1 MSAMDTSA
9 GVEAGKNT
17 LIKKLG
23 DVLKERDLIDEEEIL
38 SAIHMAKQSGKK
50 LGQVLLERGDLT
62 EDDLLMALGDQLGFN
77 IVSLGNYP
85 IDQKV
90 AALISRETCEERMC
104 VPLRLDENDVLH
116 VAMKDVSNGELLQY
130 LKFSTGKQIAPC
142 IALESEIIGTISR
155 IYDFAASLE
164 DLVSSVGKLTD
175 MEFID
180 PERDADAAEA
190 RSFTITQIVKSV
202 LGEAVAKGAS
212 DIHMEP
218 SQTFLRVRVRID
230 GQLQSLINIPKWVQ
244 SQVIGC
250 IKVQACLNIAEK
262 RLPQDGKLSANIAN
276 RHIDFRVSTLPTPLG
291 EKVVIRIQDKGKKGY
306 TLSSLKLPPYLMK
319 QVLRLLQSDKGII
332 LVTGP
337 TGSGKTTLLYS
348 MLTELVRKGPNIIT
362 VEDPIEF
369 EFDGI
374 TQTQINE
381 KAGMTFPTILR
392 SILRQDPN
400 VIMIGEIRDQQT
412 AEIAFRAAQTG
423 HLVLS
428 TLHTNSA
435 VSVVTRL
442 KDLGI
447 EPFLI
452 ASTVRGIFAQRLVRC
467 NCPEC
472 VGLEDRA
479 NIADAAQKKLLHLL
493 PAGTALKRGQGC
505 EKCSNSGYL
514 GRIGVYEYLK
524 FTPAVV
530 DAVNASLPEKQILQ
544 VAKADGAKTLAD
556 ECVRLIT
563 EGITSFSECA
573 SILTTQ
579 DVEEASGSSPGTT
592 VQQSCP
598 ACGKGISAEFV
609 VCPYCQHPLECQC
622 PKCSSRVEPGWQAC
636 PYCATRLGAPLAEV
650 AAMQKPA
657 VAPAAVTM
665 PPPAS
670 KSPEPVANE
679 AVSVKRQIETVEM
692 PAPREIS
699 RPAAVPTKEHAAPAR
714 PRAEKIPPVEVAAAV
729 PTQIASGGA
738 AAAPSRRIVP
748 VVLPGRIVPKVIAG
762 DAQAVLSFAT
772 PADNG
777 APLVSY
783 RIEITHA
790 GSDAV
795 VLTVDATNG
804 AKAASGRL
812 AATVLVNGGNTGIRI
827 GGLYNGRVYGLTVA
841 ASNRVATGQPSAKV
855 IVKPLTVPSVPAI
868 QSVEAGNSEARVV
881 FSAPASSGGSAV
893 TGYIVV
899 SSPAGGVDADAGSM
913 SLTHTITGLSNGTA
927 YTFAV
932 AAINAVGVG
941 SSSAASTPVVPQA
954 PQVVTLGSATLAES
968 LATDTIVLA
977 APIVPTVMAKN
988 VTTETLQV
996 APCESVKLT
1005 DPLAT
1010 NMIIPAAAV
1019 VPAGRRHR
1027 DISVSPA
1034 AVAESHSGDV
1044 VSTDA
1049 GKPTSAEIKQE
1060 IAPTLGAS
1068 AIVSVQAGDAQAKV
1082 RFSPPAT
1089 SGGSAITGYT
1099 VISNPPGGIDIHAGI
1114 TGLTHTIT
1122 GLTNGTDYTF
1132 TVIATNA
1139 AGNSVSS
1146 APSIGVTPATVPAQP
1161 NVNAMP
1167 GDGHIALGFTT
1178 PADNGAALTAYT
1190 VEVSSPGRGTS
1201 HVTLNAADNS
1211 TASIESLV
1219 ATLSISGKDSR
1230 ITITGL
1236 VNGKTY
1242 CLNVA
1247 ASNRI
1252 GLGAVSANVIAKPFP
1267 GN

>member
-1 MSAMDTSA
+1 MDTFS
-9 GVEAGKNT
+9 GIEQGRNT
-17 LIKKLG
+17 MIKKLG
-23 DVLKERDLIDEEEIL
+23 DVLKERDLIDDEEIL
-38 SAIHMAKQSGKK
+38 SAIRMAKQSGKK

-104 VPLRLDENDVLH
+104 VPLRLDENNVLH
-116 VAMKDVSNGELLQY
+116 VAMKDVSNGELIQY
-130 LKFSTGKQIAPC
+130 LKFSSGKQIAPC
-142 IALESEIIGTISR
+142 IALESEIVSTISR

-164 DLVSSVGKLTD
+164 DLVSSVSKLTD

-306 TLSSLKLPPYLMK
+306 TLSSLKLPPYLLK

-435 VSVVTRL
+435 VSVVPRL

-472 VGLEDRA
+472 VADEDNA
-479 NIADAAQKKLLHLL
+479 NISDAAQKKLLRLL
-493 PAGTALKRGQGC
+493 PAGTVPRRGQGC
-505 EKCSNSGYL
+505 DKCSNSGYQ

-563 EGITSFSECA
+563 EGVTSFSECV

-579 DVEEASGSSPGTT
+579 DVAEVSAASLPGTT
-592 VQQSCP
+592 TRQSCP
-598 ACGKGISAEFV
+598 SCGKGISAEFV
-609 VCPYCQHPLECQC
+609 VCPYCQHHLECRCQ
-622 PKCSSRVEPGWQAC
+622 KCGSRVDHGWQAC

-650 AAMQKPA
+650 AAMQKPV
-657 VAPAAVTM
+657 VAPAAVSM

-670 KSPEPVANE
+670 KSPEPVAIE
-679 AVSVKRQIETVEM
+679 AVSVKRRIEAAET

-699 RPAAVPTKEHAAPAR
+699 RPAAVPAKKHAAPSH
-714 PRAEKIPPVEVAAAV
+714 PRAAKVLPAEVAAAV
-729 PTQIASGGA
+729 PAHVASRN
-738 AAAPSRRIVP
+738 AAAPPSRSVVP
-748 VVLPGRIVPKVIAG
+748 VAVPGQIVPKVIAG
-762 DAQAVLSFAT
+762 DAQAVLSFVT

-804 AKAASGRL
+804 AKAVSGRL
-812 AATVLVNGGNTGIRI
+812 TATVVVSGGNTGIRI
-827 GGLYNGRVYGLTVA
+827 GGLHNGRVYGLTVA
-841 ASNRVATGQPSAKV
+841 ASNRAATGQPSAKV
-855 IVKPLTVPSVPAI
+855 SAKPLTVPSAPAI
-868 QSVEAGNSEARVV
+868 QSVEAGNGEARVV
-881 FSAPASSGGSAV
+881 QTEPARNVAPRAPQAISQSSAHV
-893 TGYIVV
+893 D
-899 SSPAGGVDADAGSM
+899 SPAVEMRAPLVPARMAGDAVPPAPLAVSTGDVDAVSREVTD
-913 SLTHTITGLSNGTA
+913 TGK
-927 YTFAV
+927 
-932 AAINAVGVG
+932 
-941 SSSAASTPVVPQA
+941 SSSAETK
-954 PQVVTLGSATLAES
+954 AE
-968 LATDTIVLA
+968 A
-977 APIVPTVMAKN
+977 APMPG
-988 VTTETLQV
+988 
-996 APCESVKLT
+996 AP
-1005 DPLAT
+1005 
-1010 NMIIPAAAV
+1010 
-1019 VPAGRRHR
+1019 
-1027 DISVSPA
+1027 
-1034 AVAESHSGDV
+1034 
-1044 VSTDA
+1044 
-1049 GKPTSAEIKQE
+1049 
-1060 IAPTLGAS
+1060 

-1089 SGGSAITGYT
+1089 SGGAITGYT
-1099 VISNPPGGIDIHAGI
+1099 VISAPPGGVDVHAGI
-1114 TGLTHTIT
+1114 TSLTHTIT

-1146 APSIGVTPATVPAQP
+1146 APSVSVTPATVPAQP

-1167 GDGHIALGFTT
+1167 GDERIVLDFAT
-1178 PADNGAALTAYT
+1178 PADNGAGLTGYT
-1190 VEVSSPGRGTS
+1190 LELSSPGRGTS
-1201 HVTLNAADNS
+1201 HITLNAADNS
-1211 TASIESLV
+1211 MVSMESLV
-1219 ATLSISGKDSR
+1219 AKLSIAGRDSR

-1247 ASNRI
+1247 AGNRV
-1252 GLGAVSANVIAKPFP
+1252 GFGPASENAVAKP
-1267 GN
+1267 G

>member
-1 MSAMDTSA
+1 MNAS
-9 GVEAGKNT
+9 
-17 LIKKLG
+17 IKKLG
-23 DVLKERDLIDEEEIL
+23 DVLKERELIDDEEIL
-38 SAIHMAKQSGKK
+38 SAIHSAKKSGKK

-90 AALISRETCEERMC
+90 AAIISRETCEERMC
-104 VPLRLDENDVLH
+104 VPLRLDENNVLH
-116 VAMKDVSNGELLQY
+116 VAMKDVSNGELIQY
-130 LKFSTGKQIAPC
+130 LKFSSGKQIAPC

-218 SQTFLRVRVRID
+218 SQAFLRVRVRID

-306 TLSSLKLPPYLMK
+306 TLSSLKLPPYLLK
-319 QVLRLLQSDKGII
+319 QILRLLQSDKGII

-472 VGLEDRA
+472 VSAEDGSS
-479 NIADAAQKKLLHLL
+479 ITDATQKKLLRRL
-493 PAGTALKRGQGC
+493 PAGTAPRRGQGC
-505 EKCSNSGYL
+505 EKCSNSGYQ

-563 EGITSFSECA
+563 EGITSFSECT

-579 DVEEASGSSPGTT
+579 DVDEASGSITSTT

-598 ACGKGISAEFV
+598 SCGKGISAEFV
-609 VCPYCQHPLECQC
+609 ICPYCQHQLECKC
-622 PKCSSRVEPGWQAC
+622 PKCSSRVEHGWQAC

-657 VAPAAVTM
+657 VAPGAVTM

-670 KSPEPVANE
+670 NSPEPVASE
-679 AVSVKRQIETVEM
+679 AVSVKRRIEAAET

-699 RPAAVPTKEHAAPAR
+699 LPAAVPAKKHAPPAH
-714 PRAEKIPPVEVAAAV
+714 PRAAKILPVEVAATV
-729 PTQIASGGA
+729 PAHVAPGNA
-738 AAAPSRRIVP
+738 AAAPPRSVVP
-748 VVLPGRIVPKVIAG
+748 VAVPGQIVPKVIAG

-790 GSDAV
+790 GSDSA

-804 AKAASGRL
+804 AKAVSGRL
-812 AATVLVNGGNTGIRI
+812 TATVVVNGGNTGIRI
-827 GGLYNGRVYGLTVA
+827 GGLHNGRVYGLTVA
-841 ASNRVATGQPSAKV
+841 ASNRVATGQSSAKV
-855 IVKPLTVPSVPAI
+855 SAKPLTVPGVPAI
-868 QSVEAGNSEARVV
+868 QSVEAGNSEVQLVQVEQARNVAPRAPQAISQS
-881 FSAPASSGGSAV
+881 SATHV
-893 TGYIVV
+893 D
-899 SSPAGGVDADAGSM
+899 SPAMEMRAPLVPARTAGDAVPPALVAVSTGDGDAVSREV
-913 SLTHTITGLSNGTA
+913 TDTGK
-927 YTFAV
+927 
-932 AAINAVGVG
+932 
-941 SSSAASTPVVPQA
+941 SSSAETK
-954 PQVVTLGSATLAES
+954 AE
-968 LATDTIVLA
+968 A
-977 APIVPTVMAKN
+977 APMP
-988 VTTETLQV
+988 
-996 APCESVKLT
+996 
-1005 DPLAT
+1005 
-1010 NMIIPAAAV
+1010 
-1019 VPAGRRHR
+1019 
-1027 DISVSPA
+1027 
-1034 AVAESHSGDV
+1034 
-1044 VSTDA
+1044 
-1049 GKPTSAEIKQE
+1049 
-1060 IAPTLGAS
+1060 GAS
-1068 AIVSVQAGDAQAKV
+1068 AIVSVLAGDAQAKV

-1089 SGGSAITGYT
+1089 SGGAITGYT
-1099 VISNPPGGIDIHAGI
+1099 VISAPPGGVDVHAGI

-1139 AGNSVSS
+1139 AGNSISS
-1146 APSIGVTPATVPAQP
+1146 APSASVTPATVPAQP

-1167 GDGHIALGFTT
+1167 GDERIVLDFAT
-1178 PADNGAALTAYT
+1178 PADNGAELTGYT
-1190 VEVSSPGRGTS
+1190 LEVSSPGRGTS
-1201 HVTLNAADNS
+1201 HITLNAADNS
-1211 TASIESLV
+1211 MVSIESMV
-1219 ATLSISGKDSR
+1219 ATLSIAGKDSR

-1252 GLGAVSANVIAKPFP
+1252 GLGAVSANVIAKP
-1267 GN
+1267 G

>member
-1 MSAMDTSA
+1 MDTFS
-9 GVEAGKNT
+9 GIEQGRNT
-17 LIKKLG
+17 MIKKLG
-23 DVLKERDLIDEEEIL
+23 DVLKERDLIDDEEIL
-38 SAIHMAKQSGKK
+38 SAIRMAKQSGKK

-104 VPLRLDENDVLH
+104 VPLRLDENNVLH
-116 VAMKDVSNGELLQY
+116 VAMKDVSNGELIQY
-130 LKFSTGKQIAPC
+130 LKFSSGKQIAPC
-142 IALESEIIGTISR
+142 IALESEIVSTISR

-164 DLVSSVGKLTD
+164 DLVSSVSKLTD

-306 TLSSLKLPPYLMK
+306 TLSSLKLPPYLLK

-472 VGLEDRA
+472 VADEDNA
-479 NIADAAQKKLLHLL
+479 NISDAAQKKLLRLL
-493 PAGTALKRGQGC
+493 PAGTVPRRGQGC
-505 EKCSNSGYL
+505 DKCSNSGYQ

-563 EGITSFSECA
+563 EGVTSFSECV

-579 DVEEASGSSPGTT
+579 DVAEVSAASLPGTT
-592 VQQSCP
+592 TRQSCP
-598 ACGKGISAEFV
+598 SCGKGISAEFV
-609 VCPYCQHPLECQC
+609 VCPYCQHHLECRCQ
-622 PKCSSRVEPGWQAC
+622 KCGSRVDHGWQAC

-650 AAMQKPA
+650 AAMQKPV
-657 VAPAAVTM
+657 VAPAAVSM

-670 KSPEPVANE
+670 KSPEPVAIE
-679 AVSVKRQIETVEM
+679 AVSVKRRIEAAET

-699 RPAAVPTKEHAAPAR
+699 RPAAVPAKKHAAPSH
-714 PRAEKIPPVEVAAAV
+714 PRAAKVLPAEVAVAV
-729 PTQIASGGA
+729 PAHVASGS
-738 AAAPSRRIVP
+738 AAAPPSRSVMPVAVPAQIVAKS
-748 VVLPGRIVPKVIAG
+748 VAG
-762 DAQAVLSFAT
+762 NASAVLSFVT
-772 PADNG
+772 PTDNG
-777 APLVSY
+777 APLVGY

-804 AKAASGRL
+804 AKAVSGRL
-812 AATVLVNGGNTGIRI
+812 SATVVVNGGNTGIRI
-827 GGLYNGRVYGLTVA
+827 GGLHNGRVYGLTVA

-855 IVKPLTVPSVPAI
+855 SAKPLTVPSAPAI
-868 QSVEAGNSEARVV
+868 QSVEASNGEARVV

-893 TGYIVV
+893 TGYTVV
-899 SSPAGGVDADAGSM
+899 SSPAGGVDADAGST
-913 SLTHTITGLSNGTA
+913 SLAHTITELGNGTA

-932 AAINAVGVG
+932 AAINAVGTG
-941 SSSAASTPVVPQA
+941 PASAASTPVVPQA
-954 PQVVTLGSATLAES
+954 PQPVFRDPVASADALAMETVILKAPLIQTEPARNVAPRPPQAISQSSATHVNSPAMEMRAPLVPARTAGDAVPPAPLAVSTGDVDAVSREV
-968 LATDTIVLA
+968 TDTGKSSSAETKAEA
-977 APIVPTVMAKN
+977 APMPG
-988 VTTETLQV
+988 
-996 APCESVKLT
+996 AP
-1005 DPLAT
+1005 
-1010 NMIIPAAAV
+1010 
-1019 VPAGRRHR
+1019 
-1027 DISVSPA
+1027 
-1034 AVAESHSGDV
+1034 
-1044 VSTDA
+1044 
-1049 GKPTSAEIKQE
+1049 
-1060 IAPTLGAS
+1060 

-1089 SGGSAITGYT
+1089 SGGAITGYT
-1099 VISNPPGGIDIHAGI
+1099 VISAPPGGVDVHAGI
-1114 TGLTHTIT
+1114 TSLTHTIT

-1146 APSIGVTPATVPAQP
+1146 APSVSVTPATVPAQP

-1167 GDGHIALGFTT
+1167 GDERIVLDFAT
-1178 PADNGAALTAYT
+1178 PADNGAGLTGYT
-1190 VEVSSPGRGTS
+1190 LELSSPGRGTS
-1201 HVTLNAADNS
+1201 HITLNAADNS
-1211 TASIESLV
+1211 MVSMESLV
-1219 ATLSISGKDSR
+1219 AKLSIAGRDSR

-1247 ASNRI
+1247 AGNRV
-1252 GLGAVSANVIAKPFP
+1252 GFGPASENAVAKP
-1267 GN
+1267 G